1 MKVIGAD
8 IEAGKSPL
16 SVHSPTYSVVILNEK
31 GEIIDKQESVS
42 LSKLIRLTWEIKPDI
57 LALDNVFELAPD
69 ERKLVKVL
77 SLMPDNMEI
86 VQVTYVNGEFKDI
99 REVAKTNGIEVQGKP
114 TPLKT
119 AYLAALLAIK
129 GVGTPIRL
137 KEKKTKIIISR
148 GRALGPGGMSSNR
161 YKRNIRGLILR
172 TVKRIKEELD
182 LHGFDYDYI
191 VKRSKNG
198 IESAVFTVYAPRES
212 LYGIIKKMKGHD
224 LRVEIRPVYKAKIE
238 FGDSRKSLKPVIVG
252 IDPGIEVGI
261 SVIDLYGNPVYLIT
275 RRNIDREDIIDIIRE
290 NGKPVLIATDVNP
303 VPDTVKKVA
312 AQLKCKLFIPE
323 KSLSMDEKVDLTTK
337 FSEAHGIK
345 IDDPHIRD
353 SLAAALRAYYEISH
367 KLRQAEGAL
376 RRMDIEID
384 EDNILGCIIN
394 GGTVS
399 ECIEREIEKEI
410 NQINEQTTIIQKPQ
424 TSQQQIV
431 DQSTLNDL
439 KFQIEYLKRKI
450 RQLMIEKLELEKR
463 IEEIK
468 IENNTQILK
477 DRKIYEMQ
485 REIENYRKII
495 NELKRDLEKE
505 RSEKEKIIQI
515 LNLLTKSELVVL
527 KIKDLPSFIQL
538 SNDEVSVLGEKINP
552 IIFDFIGDEYII
564 TSPTT
569 LKDLEILYKEKLIAE
584 SEKLDLK
591 RLFEEYRKQR
601 FRKV

>member
-1 MKVIGAD
+1 
-8 IEAGKSPL
+8 
-16 SVHSPTYSVVILNEK
+16 
-31 GEIIDKQESVS
+31 
-42 LSKLIRLTWEIKPDI
+42 
-57 LALDNVFELAPD
+57 
-69 ERKLVKVL
+69 
-77 SLMPDNMEI
+77 
-86 VQVTYVNGEFKDI
+86 
-99 REVAKTNGIEVQGKP
+99 
-114 TPLKT
+114 
-119 AYLAALLAIK
+119 
-129 GVGTPIRL
+129 
-137 KEKKTKIIISR
+137 
-148 GRALGPGGMSSNR
+148 
-161 YKRNIRGLILR
+161 
-172 TVKRIKEELD
+172 
-182 LHGFDYDYI
+182 
-191 VKRSKNG
+191 
-198 IESAVFTVYAPRES
+198 
-212 LYGIIKKMKGHD
+212 
-224 LRVEIRPVYKAKIE
+224 
-238 FGDSRKSLKPVIVG
+238 
-252 IDPGIEVGI
+252 
-261 SVIDLYGNPVYLIT
+261 
-275 RRNIDREDIIDIIRE
+275 
-290 NGKPVLIATDVNP
+290 
-303 VPDTVKKVA
+303 
-312 AQLKCKLFIPE
+312 
-323 KSLSMDEKVDLTTK
+323 
-337 FSEAHGIK
+337 
-345 IDDPHIRD
+345 
-353 SLAAALRAYYEISH
+353 
-367 KLRQAEGAL
+367 
-376 RRMDIEID
+376 MDIEID

-495 NELKRDLEKE
+495 NELKRELEKE